1 MLFTHVIFSTYE
13 FIKESLS
20 IAKLA
25 PSFLIPKNDVV
36 LNKVLVKV
44 KVNGLTKFKYIFL
57 LKEFFFTSP
66 QLKIT
71 LFNTVLLQF
80 TLIVFFYKKVS
91 NKISLLLKRKTNV
104 STY

>member
-25 PSFLIPKNDVV
+25 RSFLIPKNGVV
-36 LNKVLVKV
+36 LNKV

-71 LFNTVLLQF
+71 FFNTVLLQF
-80 TLIVFFYKKVS
+80 TLIAFFDKKVS
-91 NKISLLLKRKTNV
+91 KKMSLFLKRETNV